1 MNTPGDMKLST
12 DIDIYPIRQ
21 QALTAEWSLYKPA
34 TESTLN
40 VIRQRNQSGK
50 ATFLLASQPVF
61 AESAQ
66 AAFLLSEY
74 IAVVRQKGAKQTY
87 KSFFC
92 NSRIEALHGAIKIAR
107 HNARLARSASGG
119 TVLVYDR
126 DGFYKDL
133 FDPLSQGPQTA
144 LAPGVFFYDGL
155 PGVLMHLSKER
166 ISSIA
171 AVVVGLYDDFPMQQ
185 LQEMQDRC
193 REKRTIL
200 IIDASSHG
208 ADGVTESA
216 LKLLSDPPE
225 VVIWGEGLTG
235 HQVPFGAFSVLD
247 ALYKPWA
254 TVATCFVHSSTYG
267 GNSLATSIVR
277 DRILAK
283 LPTASEVVSR
293 LQLIENSPEARMAAF
308 CSYVNPM
315 TPLICHA
322 AKLDLAIKA
331 AKGSRLFIETPSHE
345 NINLLDC
352 IGGAG
357 SNLRGYNPDD
367 IGELTES
374 HQANVDY
381 WRRLASLLRELT
393 GLDHAFPAVSGAC
406 AVDIAFTMAM
416 LANSD
421 KSRIVIFKGNYAG
434 KSLISLNGS
443 ENEFDRIPFAPLY
456 PDVVYLD
463 AFAQDAEAEL
473 LKQLRSGKTALVW
486 FEVMQGNSLNRI
498 PDRLLDLVFANK
510 QHCGYVVGIDEILNG
525 MFRTG
530 GFVSFDRDRYEPD
543 IITLSKGLSDLTF
556 PISAVLIA
564 HEIYRK
570 AQHVNS
576 EVVMRYENLFLNQLG
591 AHVAWNGLSKALNC
605 GERVKY
611 AGNWLKSE
619 LSRVAGRS
627 WLVKEIRGEGLHLHI
642 VLDMKKFPLFL
653 FGNDFSEL
661 LVSRL
666 CLSRGH
672 VLQYFCR
679 LLPPLTIADAE
690 LRELADGIE
699 RALKVHRFSLFIFGL
714 KQIAVFL
721 SLLSMTQLKS
731 GIARL
736 LERISGCRFG

>member
-1 MNTPGDMKLST
+1 MKLST
-12 DIDIYPIRQ
+12 DIDTYPIRQ
-21 QALTAEWSLYKPA
+21 EALKIGGSLYKPA
-34 TESTLN
+34 TEATLN
-40 VIRQRNQSGK
+40 VIRQRNRSGK

-74 IAVVRQKGAKQTY
+74 IAAVRQKGAKPVY

-92 NSRIEALHGAIKIAR
+92 NSRIEALHGAVKIAR
-107 HNARLARSASGG
+107 HNARIARSGSDG

-126 DGFYKDL
+126 EGFYKGL

-144 LAPGVFFYDGL
+144 LVPGVFFYDGL
-155 PGVLMHLSKER
+155 PGVLMHLSKEQV
-166 ISSIA
+166 SSIA
-171 AVVVGLYDDFPMQQ
+171 AVIVGLYDDFSLQQ
-185 LQEMQDRC
+185 LQDMQNRC

-200 IIDASSHG
+200 IIDTSHA
-208 ADGVTESA
+208 ADGMAESA
-216 LKLLSDPPE
+216 LKILSDPPE
-225 VVIWGEGLTG
+225 VVIWGEGLAD
-235 HQVPFGAFSVLD
+235 HQVPFGAFSVID
-247 ALYKPWA
+247 ELYKPWA
-254 TVATCFVHSSTYG
+254 TVATCFIHSSTYG

-277 DRILAK
+277 DKILTK
-283 LPTASEVVSR
+283 LSTSSEVASR
-293 LQLIENSPEARMAAF
+293 LQLIENDSDARMAAF
-308 CSYVNPM
+308 CTYVNPI

-322 AKLDLAIKA
+322 AKLDLDIKS
-331 AKGSRLFIETPSHE
+331 AKGSHIVIESRSGETARLI
-345 NINLLDC
+345 DC

-374 HQANVDY
+374 HRPNVDY
-381 WRRLASLLRELT
+381 WRRLADLLGKQT
-393 GLDHAFPAVSGAC
+393 GLAHAFPAVSGAC

-416 LANSD
+416 LANSG

-473 LKQLRSGKTALVW
+473 LKQLRSGKTALLW

-498 PDRLLDLVFANK
+498 PNRLLDLVFTNK
-510 QHCGYVVGIDEILNG
+510 QDCGYVVGIDEILNG

-530 GFVSFDRDRYEPD
+530 GFVSFDRARYEPD

-556 PISAVLIA
+556 PISAVLITD
-564 HEIYRK
+564 EIYRK
-570 AQHVNS
+570 AQHVNN
-576 EVVMRYENLFLNQLG
+576 EVVMRYESLFLNQLG
-591 AHVAWNGLSKALNC
+591 AHIAWNGLSKALNC

-611 AGNWLKSE
+611 VGNWLKSE

-653 FGNDFSEL
+653 FGNDISEL

-679 LLPPLTIADAE
+679 LLPPLTISDAE
-690 LRELADGIE
+690 LRELVDGIE
-699 RALKVHRFSLFIFGL
+699 RALKIHRFSLFIFGL

-721 SLLSMTQLKS
+721 SLLLITQLKS

-736 LERISGCRFG
+736 LKRISGYGLG

>member
-1 MNTPGDMKLST
+1 MKLNT
-12 DIDIYPIRQ
+12 DIDAYPIRQ
-21 QALTAEWSLYKPA
+21 EALKTRWSLYKPA
-34 TESTLN
+34 VESTLN
-40 VIRQRNQSGK
+40 VIRQRNRSGK

-74 IAVVRQKGAKQTY
+74 IAAVRQKGAKQIY

-107 HNARLARSASGG
+107 HNARIARSESDG
-119 TVLVYDR
+119 TVLIYDR
-126 DGFYKDL
+126 ENFYKGL
-133 FDPLSQGPQTA
+133 FDPLSQGPKTA
-144 LAPGVFFYDGL
+144 LAPGVLFYDGL
-155 PGVLMHLSKER
+155 PGVVMHLSKEQV
-166 ISSIA
+166 SSIA
-171 AVVVGLYDDFPMQQ
+171 AVIVGLHDDFPMLQ
-185 LQEMQDRC
+185 LQDMQNRC

-200 IIDASSHG
+200 IIDASYA
-208 ADGVTESA
+208 ADGVAESA
-216 LKLLSDPPE
+216 LKILSDPPE
-225 VVIWGEGLTG
+225 VVIWGEGLTD
-235 HQVPFGAFSVLD
+235 HQVPFGAFSVID
-247 ALYKPWA
+247 ERYKPWA
-254 TVATCFVHSSTYG
+254 TVATCFIHSSTYG

-277 DRILAK
+277 DKILTK
-283 LPTASEVVSR
+283 LPISSEAVSR
-293 LQLIENSPEARMAAF
+293 LQLIETNPEARMAAF
-308 CSYVNPM
+308 CSYVNPI

-331 AKGSRLFIETPSHE
+331 AKGSRLFIETPLHKT
-345 NINLLDC
+345 INLLDC

-381 WRRLASLLRELT
+381 WRRLASLLSELT

-421 KSRIVIFKGNYAG
+421 KSKIVIFKGNYAG

-463 AFAQDAEAEL
+463 AFTQDAEAEL

-498 PDRLLDLVFANK
+498 PNRLLDLVFANK
-510 QHCGYVVGIDEILNG
+510 QDCGYIVGIDEILNG

-556 PISAVLIA
+556 PISAVLITD
-564 HEIYRK
+564 EIYRK
-570 AQHVNS
+570 AQHANS
-576 EVVMRYENLFLNQLG
+576 EVVMRYESLFLNQLG
-591 AHVAWNGLSKALNC
+591 AHIAWNGLSKALNSE
-605 GERVKY
+605 ERVKY
-611 AGNWLKSE
+611 AGNWLKLE

-653 FGNDFSEL
+653 FGNDISEL

-672 VLQYFCR
+672 ALQYFCR
-679 LLPPLTIADAE
+679 LLPPLTISDAE
-690 LRELADGIE
+690 LRALVDGIE
-699 RALKVHRFSLFIFGL
+699 RALKIHRFSLFIFGL
-714 KQIAVFL
+714 NQIAVFL
-721 SLLSMTQLKS
+721 SLLLITQLKS

-736 LERISGCRFG
+736 LKRISGYGLG